1 MLRKEREGGSLSR
14 QPGARS
20 ILSLIPTFAT
30 YIAKREKMHALKDYV
45 QAAVL
50 RTSETVARGSWLD
63 KTNRQRTENS
73 ERSQIFRVR
82 QALSRTRTIDA
93 WLSNFQPSPLIF
105 LGMGE
110 LHHVPE
116 KKN

>member
-1 MLRKEREGGSLSR
+1 
-14 QPGARS
+14 
-20 ILSLIPTFAT
+20 
-30 YIAKREKMHALKDYV
+30 MHALKDYV

-93 WLSNFQPSPLIF
+93 WSSNFQPSPLIF

>member
-45 QAAVL
+45 QNGTLSNISCEASVEPNEDDRCL
-50 RTSETVARGSWLD
+50 VVQFPTFTPHFFWVWVNCTTFQKKKTSSSTTIKNSNNGPQVRFETVIS
-63 KTNRQRTENS
+63 
-73 ERSQIFRVR
+73 
-82 QALSRTRTIDA
+82 
-93 WLSNFQPSPLIF
+93 
-105 LGMGE
+105 M
-110 LHHVPE
+110 
-116 KKN
+116 